1 MAKSNIK
8 SITFLFLTALIWG
21 MSFVT
26 QSMGNDYMQPFTFSA
41 ARSFLGFLVLLPIAV
56 FKIKR
61 SDSGYKSNNKNFA
74 KVPLK
79 ATAVGGIYCGLAL
92 TAASL
97 FQQYGVKYTTVGKA
111 GFITSL
117 YIIITPILGIFIG
130 KKCSR
135 KVWTGAVAACV
146 GMYFLCMTE
155 SFSLSLGD
163 GLTLI
168 CAVIFAV
175 HILII
180 DRFSPKTDGVVLS
193 CIQFFVCFIISLVL
207 AFIFDKPTFKQLWDG
222 IIPVLF
228 AGVMSSGVGYTFQI
242 LGQKNFNP
250 TAAALILS
258 LESVVSAV
266 SGCIAYE
273 LGLLSTDQTLSALQ
287 ILGCVI
293 VFAAVIL
300 VQLPTKGRK
309 KSIIDNTKS

>member
-1 MAKSNIK
+1 MAKNNIK

-41 ARSFLGFLVLLPIAV
+41 ARNFLGFLVLLPLAA
-56 FKIKR
+56 FKIQRSYSEYKR
-61 SDSGYKSNNKNFA
+61 NNNNYA
-74 KVPLK
+74 KIPLK

-111 GFITSL
+111 GFITAL

-130 KKCSR
+130 KKCSWT
-135 KVWTGAVAACV
+135 VWTGAAAACI

-163 GLTLI
+163 GLTLV
-168 CAVIFAV
+168 CAVIFAI

-180 DRFSPKTDGVVLS
+180 DHFSPKTDGVVLS

-207 AFIFDKPTFKQLWDG
+207 ALIFDKPSFEQIWDG

-228 AGVMSSGVGYTFQI
+228 AGIMSSGVGYTLQI

-258 LESVVSAV
+258 LESVISAV
-266 SGCIAYE
+266 SGYIAYE
-273 LGLLSTDQTLSALQ
+273 LGFLSTDQTLSALQ
-287 ILGCVI
+287 IMGCVI
-293 VFAAVIL
+293 VFSAVIF
-300 VQLPTKGRK
+300 VQLPITGRRNK
-309 KSIIDNTKS
+309 IN